1 MDGVFARDGS
11 SAAVP
16 RAPCPLADFVPM
28 DFFAQQAKVR
38 RSSRTLVWLFALAV
52 FAIVVAVDLVC
63 AFVLGVGLR
72 PEPLI
77 GIAVAVVVVIGLCS
91 AYRVASLAGGGAA
104 VAREMNAV
112 EVPADTT
119 NPQWQ
124 RLRNVIEEVAIAS
137 GVPVPEIYVMQDE
150 AGINA
155 FAAGYTP
162 TDAAVCVTQ
171 GCLDKL
177 NRDEL
182 QGVIAHEFS
191 HVLNGDMRLNIRLM
205 GLLFGIMAIWVVGR
219 FLMWGGYFGLGD
231 DNSGGRRRGGG
242 SSGQVALAGIAL
254 LAIGAIGVFF
264 GRLIQAAVSRSRE
277 SLADASAVQFTRQT
291 SGIAGAL
298 KKIAVF
304 EEGSALQAP
313 RKDEVRH
320 MLFGDAE
327 ESSWFATHPPITA
340 RIKALEPGFKPE
352 ELDAYVKQWLAAGND
367 PDRIELRATE
377 QPWEKAVHNFAR
389 ADGDVDIGGAVP
401 ARGAE
406 LAITAAAVAAQ
417 VASPGTDDYQA
428 AAGLHA
434 QIPAALA
441 AAARDPRGAP
451 AVVFALAVSEHPD
464 LQVQQVQSVARAFD
478 PALGGAVQNLV
489 PRMAGLH
496 PMLRLPLAQLA
507 FPMLKRRP
515 RPEVDRFVKTLDGLI
530 HADGRVDLDEYC
542 LAKLVQAQVVAAL
555 DPAAG
560 FKAGTLKLVD
570 AQDEL
575 RDLAALLAHFGNDDD
590 ETAQRAFQA
599 AMHDALPG
607 ASVLYA
613 LPEDWQAA
621 LDRALA
627 TLDRLAPEGKQ
638 LTVRAL
644 TRSIAADGKVTVA
657 ESEMLR
663 VVCAVLGCPLPPLLA
678 DPADV
683 TSQGSGQTP
692 VRPA

>member
-1 MDGVFARDGS
+1 
-11 SAAVP
+11 
-16 RAPCPLADFVPM
+16 M

-38 RSSRTLVWLFALAV
+38 RSSRTLMWLFALAV

-63 AFVLGVGLR
+63 AFFLVGFR
-72 PEPLI
+72 PGALI
-77 GIAVAVVVVIGLCS
+77 GITIAVVVVIGLCS
-91 AYRVASLAGGGAA
+91 AYRVASLSGGGAA

-119 NPQWQ
+119 HPQWQ
-124 RLRNVIEEVAIAS
+124 RLRNVIEEIAIAS
-137 GVPVPEIYVMQDE
+137 GVPVPGIYVMQDE

-162 TDAAVCVTQ
+162 ADAAVCVTQ

-231 DNSGGRRRGGG
+231 DNGGGRRRGG

-327 ESSWFATHPPITA
+327 ASSWFATHPPIIE

-367 PDRIELRATE
+367 PDNIELRAT
-377 QPWEKAVHNFAR
+377 QHPWEKAVHDFAR
-389 ADGDVDIGGAVP
+389 MDGDEDIRTSPAGARPIGGVVP
-401 ARGAE
+401 MRGAE
-406 LAITAAAVAAQ
+406 MAITAAGVAAQ
-417 VASPGTDDYQA
+417 VASPRTDDYRA
-428 AAGLHA
+428 ANDLHA

-441 AAARDPRGAP
+441 AAARDPRGAF
-451 AVVFALAVSEHPD
+451 ATVFALAISEHPD
-464 LQVQQVQSVARAFD
+464 LQAQQVQTVTQAFD
-478 PALGGAVQNLV
+478 AALGDAVQSLAS
-489 PRMAGLH
+489 RMQDLH

-515 RPEVDRFVKTLDGLI
+515 RPELDRFTKTLDGLI

-560 FKAGTLKLVD
+560 FKAGTLKLTD

-575 RDLAALLAHFGNDDD
+575 RDLTALLAHFGNDD
-590 ETAQRAFQA
+590 EATAQRAFQA
-599 AMHDALPG
+599 AMQDALPG
-607 ASVLYA
+607 ASILYA

-627 TLDRLAPEGKQ
+627 TLARLAPEGKQ

-644 TRSIAADGKVTVA
+644 TRAIAADGKVTVA
-657 ESEMLR
+657 EAEMLR
-663 VVCAVLGCPLPPLLA
+663 VACAVLGCPLPPLLA
-678 DPADV
+678 
-683 TSQGSGQTP
+683 
-692 VRPA
+692 

>member
-1 MDGVFARDGS
+1 
-11 SAAVP
+11 
-16 RAPCPLADFVPM
+16 M

-38 RSSRTLVWLFALAV
+38 RSSRNLVWLFAAAV
-52 FAIVVAVDLVC
+52 LAIVVAVDLVC

-72 PEPLI
+72 PLPLL
-77 GIAVAVVVVIGLCS
+77 GIAVAVVALIGLCS

-104 VAREMNAV
+104 VAREMNAI

-150 AGINA
+150 SGINA

-231 DNSGGRRRGGG
+231 GRRRRGG
-242 SSGQVALAGIAL
+242 SSGQIALAGIAL

-291 SGIAGAL
+291 EGIAGAL

-327 ESSWFATHPPITA
+327 ASSWFATHPPITE

-367 PDRIELRATE
+367 PDNIELHATAH
-377 QPWEKAVHNFAR
+377 PWEKAVHDFAR
-389 ADGDVDIGGAVP
+389 ADGDVDIGGGAAPAIAGAGTIGGVVP
-401 ARGAE
+401 ARGAQ

-417 VASPGTDDYQA
+417 VASPGTDDYRA
-428 AAGLHA
+428 ATDLHA

-441 AAARDPRGAP
+441 AAARDPRGAL
-451 AVVFALAVSEHPD
+451 AVVFALAISEHPD
-464 LQVQQVQSVARAFD
+464 LQAQQVQAVAQASD
-478 PALGGAVQNLV
+478 AALGDAVRSLV
-489 PRMAGLH
+489 SRMIDLH

-507 FPMLKRRP
+507 FPVLKRRP
-515 RPEVDRFVKTLDGLI
+515 RPEVDRCVTTLDGLI
-530 HADGRVDLDEYC
+530 HADGRVELDEYC

-560 FKAGTLKLVD
+560 FKAGTLKLAD

-599 AMHDALPG
+599 AMHDALPS
-607 ASVLYA
+607 ASILYA

-627 TLDRLAPEGKQ
+627 TLARLTPEGKQ

-644 TRSIAADGKVTVA
+644 TRAIAADGKVTVA

-663 VVCAVLGCPLPPLLA
+663 VVCAVLGCPLPPLLC
-678 DPADV
+678 D
-683 TSQGSGQTP
+683 
-692 VRPA
+692 RP

>member
-72 PEPLI
+72 PAPLI

-112 EVPADTT
+112 EVPADTSD
-119 NPQWQ
+119 PQWQ

-137 GVPVPEIYVMQDE
+137 GVPVPEIYVMQNE
-150 AGINA
+150 QGINA

-162 TDAAVCVTQ
+162 TDTAVCVTQ

-231 DNSGGRRRGGG
+231 DNGGGRRRGGG

-377 QPWEKAVHNFAR
+377 QPWEKAVHDFAR
-389 ADGDVDIGGAVP
+389 ADGDVDIDGVVP

-406 LAITAAAVAAQ
+406 LAHMRAGDFEDAGLDGFDIRGARQTRSKPRARRGERRCWHGTARGSKPCAGHQPRRKDRSRMRVRDRERE
-417 VASPGTDDYQA
+417 VYA
-428 AAGLHA
+428 AAGFS
-434 QIPAALA
+434 ALA
-441 AAARDPRGAP
+441 RGP
-451 AVVFALAVSEHPD
+451 SI
-464 LQVQQVQSVARAFD
+464 
-478 PALGGAVQNLV
+478 LGRKTVNS
-489 PRMAGLH
+489 PSAGKYEQ
-496 PMLRLPLAQLA
+496 M
-507 FPMLKRRP
+507 
-515 RPEVDRFVKTLDGLI
+515 V
-530 HADGRVDLDEYC
+530 
-542 LAKLVQAQVVAAL
+542 
-555 DPAAG
+555 
-560 FKAGTLKLVD
+560 
-570 AQDEL
+570 
-575 RDLAALLAHFGNDDD
+575 
-590 ETAQRAFQA
+590 
-599 AMHDALPG
+599 
-607 ASVLYA
+607 
-613 LPEDWQAA
+613 
-621 LDRALA
+621 
-627 TLDRLAPEGKQ
+627 
-638 LTVRAL
+638 
-644 TRSIAADGKVTVA
+644 
-657 ESEMLR
+657 
-663 VVCAVLGCPLPPLLA
+663 
-678 DPADV
+678 
-683 TSQGSGQTP
+683 
-692 VRPA
+692 

>member
-1 MDGVFARDGS
+1 
-11 SAAVP
+11 
-16 RAPCPLADFVPM
+16 M

-52 FAIVVAVDLVC
+52 LAIVVAVDLVC

-72 PEPLI
+72 PAPLL
-77 GIAVAVVVVIGLCS
+77 GIAVAVVAVIGLCS

-150 AGINA
+150 SGINA
-155 FAAGYTP
+155 FAAGYTS

-205 GLLFGIMAIWVVGR
+205 GLLFGIMALWVVGR

-231 DNSGGRRRGGG
+231 DNGGGRRRGGG
-242 SSGQVALAGIAL
+242 SGQIALAGIAL

-327 ESSWFATHPPITA
+327 ASSWFATHPPITE
-340 RIKALEPGFKPE
+340 RIRALEPGFKPE
-352 ELDAYVKQWLAAGND
+352 ELDTYVKQWLAAGND
-367 PDRIELRATE
+367 PNNIELHATE
-377 QPWEKAVHNFAR
+377 HPWEKAVHDFAR
-389 ADGDVDIGGAVP
+389 ADGDVDIGGADPATAGTGAIGGIVP
-401 ARGAE
+401 ARGAL
-406 LAITAAAVAAQ
+406 LAITAAGVAAQ

-428 AAGLHA
+428 ATGLHA

-441 AAARDPRGAP
+441 AAARDPRGAL
-451 AVVFALAVSEHPD
+451 ALVFALAISEHPD
-464 LQVQQVQSVARAFD
+464 LQAQQVQSVAEAFD
-478 PALGGAVQNLV
+478 AALGDAVRNLV
-489 PRMAGLH
+489 PPVADLH

-507 FPMLKRRP
+507 FPVLKRRP
-515 RPEVDRFVKTLDGLI
+515 RPEVDRFVKTLDALI

-542 LAKLVQAQVVAAL
+542 LAKLVQTQVVAAL

-560 FKAGTLKLVD
+560 FKAGTLKLTD

-575 RDLAALLAHFGNDDD
+575 RDLVALLAHFGNDDD

-607 ASVLYA
+607 ASILYA

-627 TLDRLAPEGKQ
+627 TLDRLTPEGKQ

-644 TRSIAADGKVTVA
+644 TGAIAADGKVTLA

-663 VVCAVLGCPLPPLLA
+663 VACAVL
-678 DPADV
+678 
-683 TSQGSGQTP
+683 
-692 VRPA
+692 

>member
-1 MDGVFARDGS
+1 
-11 SAAVP
+11 
-16 RAPCPLADFVPM
+16 
-28 DFFAQQAKVR
+28 
-38 RSSRTLVWLFALAV
+38 
-52 FAIVVAVDLVC
+52 
-63 AFVLGVGLR
+63 
-72 PEPLI
+72 
-77 GIAVAVVVVIGLCS
+77 
-91 AYRVASLAGGGAA
+91 
-104 VAREMNAV
+104 
-112 EVPADTT
+112 
-119 NPQWQ
+119 
-124 RLRNVIEEVAIAS
+124 
-137 GVPVPEIYVMQDE
+137 
-150 AGINA
+150 
-155 FAAGYTP
+155 
-162 TDAAVCVTQ
+162 
-171 GCLDKL
+171 
-177 NRDEL
+177 
-182 QGVIAHEFS
+182 
-191 HVLNGDMRLNIRLM
+191 LNGDMRLNIRLM

-231 DNSGGRRRGGG
+231 GRRRRGS
-242 SSGQVALAGIAL
+242 SSGQIALAGIAL

-291 SGIAGAL
+291 EGIAGAL

-327 ESSWFATHPPITA
+327 ASSWFATHPPITE

-367 PDRIELRATE
+367 PDNIELHATAH
-377 QPWEKAVHNFAR
+377 PWEKAVHDFAR
-389 ADGDVDIGGAVP
+389 ADGDVDIGGGAAPAIAGAGTIGGVVP
-401 ARGAE
+401 ARGAQ

-417 VASPGTDDYQA
+417 VASPGTDDYRA
-428 AAGLHA
+428 ATDLHA

-441 AAARDPRGAP
+441 AAARDPRGAL
-451 AVVFALAVSEHPD
+451 AVVFALAISEHPD
-464 LQVQQVQSVARAFD
+464 LQAQQVQAVAQAFD
-478 PALGGAVQNLV
+478 AALGDAVRSLV
-489 PRMAGLH
+489 SRMIDLH

-507 FPMLKRRP
+507 FPVLKRRP
-515 RPEVDRFVKTLDGLI
+515 RPEVDRCVTTLDGLI
-530 HADGRVDLDEYC
+530 HADGRVELDEYC

-560 FKAGTLKLVD
+560 FKAGTLKLAD

-599 AMHDALPG
+599 AMHDALPS
-607 ASVLYA
+607 ASILYA

-627 TLDRLAPEGKQ
+627 TLARLTPEGKQ

-644 TRSIAADGKVTVA
+644 TRAIAADGKVTVA

-663 VVCAVLGCPLPPLLA
+663 VVCAVLGCPLPPLLC
-678 DPADV
+678 D
-683 TSQGSGQTP
+683 
-692 VRPA
+692 RP

>member
-1 MDGVFARDGS
+1 
-11 SAAVP
+11 
-16 RAPCPLADFVPM
+16 M

-52 FAIVVAVDLVC
+52 LAIVVAVDLVC

-72 PEPLI
+72 PAPLL

-104 VAREMNAV
+104 VAREMNAT

-150 AGINA
+150 PGINA

-162 TDAAVCVTQ
+162 TDAVVCVTQ

-205 GLLFGIMAIWVVGR
+205 GLLFGIMAVWVVGR
-219 FLMWGGYFGLGD
+219 FLLWGGYFGLGD
-231 DNSGGRRRGGG
+231 GDGRRRRGGG
-242 SSGQVALAGIAL
+242 GSGQVALAGVAL

-304 EEGSALQAP
+304 EEGSALQAA
-313 RKDEVRH
+313 RRDEVRH

-327 ESSWFATHPPITA
+327 QSSWFATHPPITE

-352 ELDAYVKQWLAAGND
+352 ELDAYVKQWLASGGD
-367 PDRIELRATE
+367 PDSIELHATM
-377 QPWEKAVHNFAR
+377 QPWEKAVHAFAQR
-389 ADGDVDIGGAVP
+389 DGDVDIRSTPPAQADGIGGAIP

-406 LAITAAAVAAQ
+406 LAITAAGVAAQ
-417 VASPGTDDYQA
+417 VAAPGTDDYRA
-428 AAGLHA
+428 ATDLRAGM
-434 QIPAALA
+434 PAALA
-441 AAARDPRGAP
+441 AAARDPRGAL
-451 AVVFALAVSEHPD
+451 AVVFALAISEHSD
-464 LQVQQVQSVARAFD
+464 LMAQQVQSVTQAFD
-478 PALGGAVQNLV
+478 VALGDATRSLV
-489 PRMAGLH
+489 AQMADLH

-507 FPMLKRRP
+507 FPALKRRP
-515 RPEVDRFVKTLDGLI
+515 RPEVDLFVKTLDALI

-542 LAKLVQAQVVAAL
+542 LAKLVRAQVVAAL
-555 DPAAG
+555 DPSAS
-560 FKAGTLKLVD
+560 FKPGTLKLTE

-575 RDLAALLAHFGNDDD
+575 RDFAALVARFGNDDD
-590 ETAQRAFQA
+590 DTARRAFQA
-599 AMHDALPG
+599 AMQDALPNAG
-607 ASVLYA
+607 VMYA

-621 LDRALA
+621 LDRALD
-627 TLDRLAPEGKQ
+627 TLSRLRPEGKELVVQ
-638 LTVRAL
+638 ALVRA
-644 TRSIAADGKVTVA
+644 IAVDGKVTLA
-657 ESEMLR
+657 ESELLR
-663 VVCAVLGCPLPPLLA
+663 VACAVLGCPLPPLLA
-678 DPADV
+678 DQA
-683 TSQGSGQTP
+683 G
-692 VRPA
+692 

>member
-1 MDGVFARDGS
+1 
-11 SAAVP
+11 
-16 RAPCPLADFVPM
+16 M

-38 RSSRTLVWLFALAV
+38 RSSRTLMWLFALAV

-63 AFVLGVGLR
+63 AFFLVGFR
-72 PEPLI
+72 PGALI
-77 GIAVAVVVVIGLCS
+77 GITIAVVVVIGLCS

-119 NPQWQ
+119 HPQWQ
-124 RLRNVIEEVAIAS
+124 RLRNVIEEIAIAS
-137 GVPVPEIYVMQDE
+137 GVPVPGIYVMQDE
-150 AGINA
+150 VGINA

-162 TDAAVCVTQ
+162 ADAAVCVTQ

-231 DNSGGRRRGGG
+231 DNGGGRRRGG

-327 ESSWFATHPPITA
+327 ASSWFATHPPIIE

-367 PDRIELRATE
+367 PDNIELRST
-377 QPWEKAVHNFAR
+377 QHPWEKAVHDFAR
-389 ADGDVDIGGAVP
+389 IDGDEDIRTSPASARPIGGVVP
-401 ARGAE
+401 MRGTE
-406 LAITAAAVAAQ
+406 MAITAAGVAAQ
-417 VASPGTDDYQA
+417 VASPGSDDYRA
-428 AAGLHA
+428 ANDLHA

-441 AAARDPRGAP
+441 AAARDPRGAL
-451 AVVFALAVSEHPD
+451 ATVFALAISEHPD
-464 LQVQQVQSVARAFD
+464 LQAQQVQTVTQAFD
-478 PALGGAVQNLV
+478 AALGDAVQSLAS
-489 PRMAGLH
+489 RMQDLH

-515 RPEVDRFVKTLDGLI
+515 RPELDRFTKTLDGLI

-560 FKAGTLKLVD
+560 FKAGTLKLTD

-575 RDLAALLAHFGNDDD
+575 RDLTALLAHFGNDD
-590 ETAQRAFQA
+590 ETTAQRAFQA
-599 AMHDALPG
+599 AMQDALPN

-613 LPEDWQAA
+613 LPEEWQAA

-627 TLDRLAPEGKQ
+627 TLARLAPEGKQ

-644 TRSIAADGKVTVA
+644 TRAIAADGKVTVA
-657 ESEMLR
+657 EAEMLR
-663 VVCAVLGCPLPPLLA
+663 VACAVLGCPLPPLLA
-678 DPADV
+678 
-683 TSQGSGQTP
+683 
-692 VRPA
+692 

>member
-1 MDGVFARDGS
+1 
-11 SAAVP
+11 
-16 RAPCPLADFVPM
+16 M

-38 RSSRTLVWLFALAV
+38 RSSRNLVWLFAAAV
-52 FAIVVAVDLVC
+52 LAIVVAVDLVC

-72 PEPLI
+72 PLPLL
-77 GIAVAVVVVIGLCS
+77 GIAVAVVALIGLCS

-104 VAREMNAV
+104 VAREMNAI

-150 AGINA
+150 SGINA

-231 DNSGGRRRGGG
+231 GRRRRGS
-242 SSGQVALAGIAL
+242 SSGQIALAGIAL

-291 SGIAGAL
+291 EGIAGAL

-327 ESSWFATHPPITA
+327 ASSWFATHPPITE

-367 PDRIELRATE
+367 PDNIELHATAH
-377 QPWEKAVHNFAR
+377 PWEKAVHDFAR
-389 ADGDVDIGGAVP
+389 ADGDVDIGGGAAPAIAGAGTIGGVVP
-401 ARGAE
+401 ARGAQ

-417 VASPGTDDYQA
+417 VASPGTDDYRA
-428 AAGLHA
+428 ATDLHA
-434 QIPAALA
+434 RIPAALA
-441 AAARDPRGAP
+441 AAARDPRGAL
-451 AVVFALAVSEHPD
+451 AVVFALAISEHPD
-464 LQVQQVQSVARAFD
+464 LQAQQVQAVAQAFD
-478 PALGGAVQNLV
+478 AALGDAVRSLV
-489 PRMAGLH
+489 SRMIDLH

-507 FPMLKRRP
+507 FPVLKRRP
-515 RPEVDRFVKTLDGLI
+515 RPEVDRCVTTLDGLI
-530 HADGRVDLDEYC
+530 HADGRVELDEYC

-560 FKAGTLKLVD
+560 FKAGTLKLAD

-599 AMHDALPG
+599 AMHDALPS
-607 ASVLYA
+607 ASILYA

-627 TLDRLAPEGKQ
+627 TLARLTPEGKQ

-644 TRSIAADGKVTVA
+644 TRAIAADGKVTVA

-663 VVCAVLGCPLPPLLA
+663 VVCAVLGCPLPPLLC
-678 DPADV
+678 D
-683 TSQGSGQTP
+683 
-692 VRPA
+692 RP

>member
-1 MDGVFARDGS
+1 
-11 SAAVP
+11 
-16 RAPCPLADFVPM
+16 M

-38 RSSRTLVWLFALAV
+38 RSSRTLVWLFILAV
-52 FAIVVAVDLVC
+52 IAIVAAVDLVC
-63 AFVLGVGLR
+63 AFFLVGFR
-72 PEPLI
+72 PGALI
-77 GIAVAVVVVIGLCS
+77 GITIAVIAVIGLCS
-91 AYRVASLAGGGAA
+91 VYRVASLAGGGAA

-124 RLRNVIEEVAIAS
+124 RLRNVVEEIAIAS
-137 GVPVPEIYVMQDE
+137 GVPVPEIYVMQNE
-150 AGINA
+150 SGINA

-182 QGVIAHEFS
+182 QGVLAHEFS

-205 GLLFGIMAIWVVGR
+205 GLLFGIMAIWVIGR

-231 DNSGGRRRGGG
+231 GEGGGRRRGG

-254 LAIGAIGVFF
+254 LAIGAIGLFF

-291 SGIAGAL
+291 SGIANAL

-313 RKDEVRH
+313 RRDEVRH

-327 ESSWFATHPPITA
+327 SSSWFATHPPIMQ

-352 ELDAYVKQWLAAGND
+352 ELDAYVKQWLASGGD
-367 PDRIELRATE
+367 PNSIELRATA
-377 QPWEKAVHNFAR
+377 QPWEKAVHDFAR
-389 ADGDVDIGGAVP
+389 ADGDVDIQSASTAPAGESRNGAIGGVVP

-406 LAITAAAVAAQ
+406 LAIAAAAVASQ
-417 VASPGTDDYQA
+417 VGSPGTDDYRA
-428 AAGLHA
+428 AADLHA
-434 QIPAALA
+434 RIPPALA
-441 AAARDPRGAP
+441 TAARDPRGAL
-451 AVVFALAVSEHPD
+451 ATVFALAVSAHPEVMAK
-464 LQVQQVQSVARAFD
+464 QVQAIAQAFD
-478 PALGGAVQNLV
+478 DALADAARGLASQ
-489 PRMAGLH
+489 MADLH

-507 FPMLKRRP
+507 FPALKRRP
-515 RPEVDRFVKTLDGLI
+515 RPEVDAFVKTLDAMI

-555 DPAAG
+555 DPSAS
-560 FKAGTLKLVD
+560 FKPGTLKL
-570 AQDEL
+570 AEARDEL

-590 ETAQRAFQA
+590 DSARRAFQA
-599 AMHDALPG
+599 AMQDALPN
-607 ASVLYA
+607 ASVMYA
-613 LPEDWQAA
+613 LPEDWQSA
-621 LDRALA
+621 LDRSFAALS
-627 TLDRLAPEGKQ
+627 RLRPEGKE
-638 LTVRAL
+638 LAVHAL
-644 TRSIAADGKVTVA
+644 TRAIAVDGKVTLA
-657 ESEMLR
+657 ESELLR
-663 VVCAVLGCPLPPLLA
+663 VTCAALGCPLPVLLGNH
-678 DPADV
+678 P
-683 TSQGSGQTP
+683 
-692 VRPA
+692 

>member
-1 MDGVFARDGS
+1 
-11 SAAVP
+11 
-16 RAPCPLADFVPM
+16 
-28 DFFAQQAKVR
+28 
-38 RSSRTLVWLFALAV
+38 
-52 FAIVVAVDLVC
+52 
-63 AFVLGVGLR
+63 
-72 PEPLI
+72 
-77 GIAVAVVVVIGLCS
+77 
-91 AYRVASLAGGGAA
+91 
-104 VAREMNAV
+104 
-112 EVPADTT
+112 
-119 NPQWQ
+119 
-124 RLRNVIEEVAIAS
+124 
-137 GVPVPEIYVMQDE
+137 VPEIYVMQDE
-150 AGINA
+150 SGINA

-231 DNSGGRRRGGG
+231 DNGSGRRRGSG
-242 SSGQVALAGIAL
+242 SGQVALAGIAL

-327 ESSWFATHPPITA
+327 ASSWFATHPPITE
-340 RIKALEPGFKPE
+340 RIRALEPGFKPE

-367 PDRIELRATE
+367 PDSIELHATE
-377 QPWEKAVHNFAR
+377 HPWEKAVHDFAR
-389 ADGDVDIGGAVP
+389 ADGDVDIGGAGPATAGTGAIGGIVP
-401 ARGAE
+401 ARGAL
-406 LAITAAAVAAQ
+406 LAITAAGVAAQ

-428 AAGLHA
+428 ATGLHA

-441 AAARDPRGAP
+441 AAARDPRGAL
-451 AVVFALAVSEHPD
+451 ALVFALAISEHPD
-464 LQVQQVQSVARAFD
+464 LQAQQVQSVAQAFD
-478 PALGGAVQNLV
+478 AALGDAVRNLV
-489 PRMAGLH
+489 PPMADLH

-507 FPMLKRRP
+507 FPALKRRP

-560 FKAGTLKLVD
+560 FKAGTLKLTD

-575 RDLAALLAHFGNDDD
+575 RDLVALLAHFGNDDD

-599 AMHDALPG
+599 AMLDALPN
-607 ASVLYA
+607 ASILYA

-627 TLDRLAPEGKQ
+627 TLARLTPEGKQ

-644 TRSIAADGKVTVA
+644 TRAIAADGKVTLA

-663 VVCAVLGCPLPPLLA
+663 VACAVLGCPLPPMLA
-678 DPADV
+678 DNA
-683 TSQGSGQTP
+683 
-692 VRPA
+692 

>member
-1 MDGVFARDGS
+1 
-11 SAAVP
+11 
-16 RAPCPLADFVPM
+16 M

-38 RSSRTLVWLFALAV
+38 RSSRNLVWLFAAAV
-52 FAIVVAVDLVC
+52 LAIVVAVDLVC

-72 PEPLI
+72 PLPLL
-77 GIAVAVVVVIGLCS
+77 GIAVAVVALIGLCS

-104 VAREMNAV
+104 VAREMNAI

-150 AGINA
+150 SGINA

-231 DNSGGRRRGGG
+231 GRRRRGS
-242 SSGQVALAGIAL
+242 SSGQIALAGIAL

-291 SGIAGAL
+291 EGIAGAL

-327 ESSWFATHPPITA
+327 ASSWFATHPPITE

-367 PDRIELRATE
+367 PDNIELHATAH
-377 QPWEKAVHNFAR
+377 PWEKAVHDFAR
-389 ADGDVDIGGAVP
+389 ADGDVDIGGGAAPAIAGAGTIGGVVP
-401 ARGAE
+401 ARGAQ

-417 VASPGTDDYQA
+417 VASPGTDDYRA
-428 AAGLHA
+428 ATDLHA
-434 QIPAALA
+434 RIPAALA
-441 AAARDPRGAP
+441 AAARDPRGAL
-451 AVVFALAVSEHPD
+451 AVVFALAISEHPD
-464 LQVQQVQSVARAFD
+464 LQAQQVQAVAQAFD
-478 PALGGAVQNLV
+478 AALGDAVRSLV
-489 PRMAGLH
+489 SRMIDLH

-507 FPMLKRRP
+507 FPVLKRRP
-515 RPEVDRFVKTLDGLI
+515 RPEVDRCVTTLDGLV
-530 HADGRVDLDEYC
+530 HADGRVELDEYC

-560 FKAGTLKLVD
+560 FKAGTLKLAD

-599 AMHDALPG
+599 AMHDALPS
-607 ASVLYA
+607 ASILYA

-627 TLDRLAPEGKQ
+627 TLARLTPEGKQ

-644 TRSIAADGKVTVA
+644 TRAIAADGKVTVA

-663 VVCAVLGCPLPPLLA
+663 VVCAVLGCPLPPLLC
-678 DPADV
+678 D
-683 TSQGSGQTP
+683 
-692 VRPA
+692 RP